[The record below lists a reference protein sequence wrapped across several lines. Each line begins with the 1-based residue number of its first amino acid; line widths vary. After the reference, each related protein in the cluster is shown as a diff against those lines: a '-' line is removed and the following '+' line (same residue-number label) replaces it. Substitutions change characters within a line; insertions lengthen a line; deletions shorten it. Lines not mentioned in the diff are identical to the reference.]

1 MMYIHFFFYE
11 SNFMK
16 TKPLILAKK
25 IKNKAKNKVTHA
37 EHKRKVSRLV
47 ILKIKNKTSEQSLAV
62 TYIVLHADQSNL
74 TILLSQVNI
83 AKLFNDYILFSHVT
97 DCTENKHYKRFFFFL
112 TFCCIILRFLVLQ
125 IITVVWEIK
134 KKSGKTKNK

>member
-25 IKNKAKNKVTHA
+25 TKNKTKNKVTHA

-62 TYIVLHADQSNL
+62 TYIVLHAD
-74 TILLSQVNI
+74 
-83 AKLFNDYILFSHVT
+83 
-97 DCTENKHYKRFFFFL
+97 
-112 TFCCIILRFLVLQ
+112 
-125 IITVVWEIK
+125 
-134 KKSGKTKNK
+134 